1 VLRLA
6 VAGLRTVQL
15 SILLAGLLLA
25 WCPRALALNP
35 TLDVSQYAHTAWKMR
50 DGFVKGPI
58 EAIVQT
64 PDGYLWL
71 GTDFGLMRFDGVRAV
86 PWQPPPNQSLPSTYI
101 AGLLASRDG
110 TLWIGT
116 LKGLAS
122 WKDGKLTLYPDVG
135 ERPIYRMVEDR
146 EGTIWAGE
154 LGFPHSGTLCAIGHG
169 GVRCYGGDGTFG
181 PGVFGLFEDHKG
193 NLWVGV
199 KDGVWRWN
207 PGSPKFFSLPGNVNG
222 IQCLGEDAD
231 GALLVGWKGGLYELI
246 EGGTKPYSLQG
257 SVPKFWG
264 LSLVRDRDGSIWIP
278 TPRKGVVHINQRR
291 VDTFSLNDGLSS
303 EFAATIFEDREGNIW
318 AGTTAGL
325 DRFHDLAVATFSV
338 KQGLSSST
346 VVSVLADADGGVW
359 VGTFEG
365 LNRVKNGQ
373 VMIGETGGGK
383 RDGKINGQNPYSIFQ
398 DHHGRVWVTTKREVG
413 YLEHG
418 RFVSALSFP
427 DDQTVAIAG
436 DKMGNLWVSHQE
448 QGLSL
453 IPPQGEVKRMPW
465 ADLGHKDDDAV
476 TLAVDPSRGGLW
488 LGFVRSG
495 IAYLEN
501 GRIQAS
507 YGVAEGL
514 GQGTVSRFRFDP
526 DGTVWIG
533 TDGGLSRLKNGRI
546 ATLTSKNGLPC
557 DLVRWVIQDD
567 DHSFW
572 LSMPCG
578 LVRILRQDVDAWA
591 GAIDKNGD
599 TAKAV
604 QFTVFDVS
612 DGVQLFPDTT
622 GYNPR
627 VARTPD
633 GKLWFPAVD
642 GVSVIDPNH
651 LPFNK
656 QPPPV
661 HIEQITADRKTYDA
675 ESARINEE
683 PASEGGRYKEGGVRL
698 PAQTR
703 DLRIDYTALS
713 LVTPERVLFRYKL
726 EGWDR
731 DWQDAGSRRQA
742 FYTNLAPKSYTFRVK
757 ACNNSG
763 VWNEAGTFLD
773 FSVAPAYY
781 QTVWFR
787 LSCVAVLLAML
798 WGLYQLRVQQLAR
811 EFNAGLEA
819 RVNER
824 TRIARELHDSLLQG
838 FQGLMFRLQ
847 AVREFLPGRPSEA
860 MKALDIALERG
871 DKVIVEGRDTISD
884 LRQSTIG
891 DSDIAQ
897 ALTALGEEV
906 AAQSEN
912 GSGPCVRVLVEGKQR
927 ELNPVLRDEIYRIA
941 REALRN
947 AFRHSEAQ
955 KIEAE
960 ITYGDSEFLLRVRDD
975 GIGMAAVVANQGGR
989 AGHWG
994 LPGIRERAK
1003 SFGGKLEV
1011 WSEQGAGTEIEL
1023 VVPAA
1028 VSYGESN
1035 ARRKSWFL
1043 RKKN

>member
-1 VLRLA
+1 VTKTQGRRQSL
-6 VAGLRTVQL
+6 G
-15 SILLAGLLLA
+15 ILGLLLPSLLFV
-25 WCPRALALNP
+25 CPCAVALNP
-35 TLDVSQYAHTAWKMR
+35 ALDVSQYAHTAWKMR

-58 EAIVQT
+58 EAIAQT

-71 GTDFGLMRFDGVRAV
+71 GTDYGLMRFDGVRAV

-122 WKDGKLTLYPDVG
+122 WKDGKLTLYPDAG
-135 ERPIYRMVEDR
+135 ERPIFRMVEDR
-146 EGTIWAGE
+146 EGTVWAGE
-154 LGFPHSGTLCAIGHG
+154 LAFPHSGTLCAIGHG

-207 PGSPKFFSLPGNVNG
+207 AGSAKFFSLPGNVNG

-246 EGGTKPYSLQG
+246 EGGTKRYSLQG
-257 SVPKFWG
+257 SVPKFGG

-303 EFAATIFEDREGNIW
+303 DFATTIFEDREGNIW

-383 RDGKINGQNPYSIFQ
+383 RDGKINGQNPHSIFQ
-398 DHHGRVWVTTKREVG
+398 DGRGRVWITTKREVG
-413 YLEHG
+413 YLEGG

-427 DDQTVAIAG
+427 DDQTLAIAG
-436 DKMGNLWVSHQE
+436 DKMGNLWVGHQE
-448 QGLSL
+448 QGLSR

-465 ADLGHKDDDAV
+465 ADLVHKDDAV

-578 LVRILRQDVDAWA
+578 LVRILRRDVDAWA

-612 DGVQLFPDTT
+612 DGVQVFPDTT
-622 GYNPR
+622 GYSPR

-656 QPPPV
+656 RPPPV
-661 HIEQITADRKTYDA
+661 HIEQVIADRESYYGSASSVSLDA
-675 ESARINEE
+675 N
-683 PASEGGRYKEGGVRL
+683 GGVRL

-713 LVTPERVLFRYKL
+713 LVAAEKVLFKYKL
-726 EGWDR
+726 EGFDK
-731 DWQDAGSRRQA
+731 DWQNAGTRRQA
-742 FYTNLAPKSYTFRVK
+742 FYTNLPPKNYTFRVK

-763 VWNEAGTFLD
+763 VWNEAGAFLD

-781 QTVWFR
+781 QTIWFR
-787 LSCVAVLLAML
+787 LSCVAALLAL
-798 WGLYQLRVQQLAR
+798 VWGLYQLRLQQLAR
-811 EFNAGLEA
+811 EFNMRLDE
-819 RVNER
+819 RVSER

-838 FQGLMFRLQ
+838 
-847 AVREFLPGRPSEA
+847 V
-860 MKALDIALERG
+860 
-871 DKVIVEGRDTISD
+871 
-884 LRQSTIG
+884 
-891 DSDIAQ
+891 
-897 ALTALGEEV
+897 
-906 AAQSEN
+906 
-912 GSGPCVRVLVEGKQR
+912 
-927 ELNPVLRDEIYRIA
+927 
-941 REALRN
+941 
-947 AFRHSEAQ
+947 
-955 KIEAE
+955 
-960 ITYGDSEFLLRVRDD
+960 
-975 GIGMAAVVANQGGR
+975 
-989 AGHWG
+989 
-994 LPGIRERAK
+994 
-1003 SFGGKLEV
+1003 
-1011 WSEQGAGTEIEL
+1011 
-1023 VVPAA
+1023 
-1028 VSYGESN
+1028 
-1035 ARRKSWFL
+1035 
-1043 RKKN
+1043 